1 MMGKWQHYCFQGPPH
16 MPLIATEI
24 REGQEEIEGRFG
36 SLTKSC
42 GKKYIYA
49 EPGISLWFIKLEL
62 TTFPSSITDCD
73 RVTEV
78 MQFEV
83 GPAFFGG
90 IISAGYTSVC
100 LDHIISQVAFSFFKL
115 WAYVLGGSCTLCGVE
130 WLIPWPQSLILLV
143 FSYPIST
150 LLHAPAC

>member
-1 MMGKWQHYCFQGPPH
+1 MPTLLFPRSPSHATDCHWNQGRPGG
-16 MPLIATEI
+16 T
-24 REGQEEIEGRFG
+24 EGRLA

-42 GKKYIYA
+42 GKKYIYS
-49 EPGISLWFIKLEL
+49 EPGISLSFIKLEL
-62 TTFPSSITDCD
+62 TMFPSSITDCD
-73 RVTEV
+73 RITEV

-100 LDHIISQVAFSFFKL
+100 LDHIISWVTFSFLKL
-115 WAYVLGGSCTLCGVE
+115 WVYFLGGFCTLCGVA

-150 LLHAPAC
+150 LLHALAC